1 MALIPT
7 LYTYGKRVLSESR
20 VLLKYIKCYLKFI
33 KCNINGKKRKK
44 KKKRSQIQLI
54 EPIEV
59 KQLFVLIPPPQ
70 KKTSTW
76 RCSCKVHEY
85 TLITCPD

>member
-33 KCNINGKKRKK
+33 KCNMNRTKRK

-59 KQLFVLIPPPQ
+59 KQLFVLIPPP
-70 KKTSTW
+70 KKKQVPGGVAVRYMNT
-76 RCSCKVHEY
+76 H
-85 TLITCPD
+85 